1 MIENEVE
8 EYLVRQCKKAGWLCL
23 KFTSPGTRA
32 VPDRLILIP
41 GGWQMFVELKR
52 PGGKPRADQRA
63 MIRKMRSLGQV
74 VHVID
79 TKEGVDKLMRGETL
93 EG

>member
-1 MIENEVE
+1 MIEAKVE
-8 EYLVRQCKKAGWLCL
+8 QYLVKRCKEKGWLCL

-41 GGWQMFVELKR
+41 GGYQLFVELKR
-52 PGGKPRADQRA
+52 PGGKPRVDQVA
-63 MIRKMRSLGQV
+63 MIEKLQQLGQI

-79 TKEGVDKLMRGETL
+79 TKQKVDQLLGGEPI
-93 EG
+93 G